1 MTIKDLEQYIQ
12 ELKDKHGEDC
22 HVFKSEFFISGNK
35 VQNQISDFKKTDINF
50 VKDVE
55 MTAAFVYSQFNE
67 GLVIGFVPTVE

>member
-1 MTIKDLEQYIQ
+1 MTIKDLKILIE
-12 ELKDKHGEDC
+12 ELETKHGEDC

-35 VQNQISDFKKTDINF
+35 VQNQISDFEKTDINF